1 MNFKKVIIT
10 ILLIIATASCVA
22 SSFSHPI
29 AFSKQYKTG
38 EQYMNIRLRG
48 TLELTIP
55 KISELSGLAW
65 DKEKNILYAISD
77 DGDLYHLKPQIVN
90 NTLVGIRLLSAYKL
104 TKKNGKRL
112 KSRDSEGLAILNGQL
127 IISFERKPK
136 IAKFTP
142 KGRLISKYRLPKKLA
157 KIKNYHSKNKAL
169 EAVTIHPRLGVLT
182 APEYPLKN
190 TGNKHTIYS
199 LKTKRKWTI
208 PAYPAPNS
216 AVVALETL
224 KDGSILILER
234 AFSSIF
240 NPLII
245 SIRRV
250 WLSTCSC
257 SKGDDSEFK
266 QIAVF
271 NNFKG
276 WEIDNFE
283 GLTHH
288 KDNYFFM
295 VTDDNDS
302 KLQKTLLTY
311 WELVN

>member
-1 MNFKKVIIT
+1 MNFKRVIIT
-10 ILLIIATASCVA
+10 ILLIIATVSCVA

-29 AFSKQYKTG
+29 AFSNKYKSG
-38 EQYMNIRLRG
+38 EQYMNIRLKG

-65 DKEKNILYAISD
+65 DKDKNILYAISD
-77 DGDLYHLKPQIVN
+77 NADLYHLKPQIVN
-90 NTLVGIRLLSAYKL
+90 NTLVGIRLLAAYKL

-112 KSRDSEGLAILNGQL
+112 KSRDSEGLAIWNGQL

-142 KGRLISKYRLPKKLA
+142 TGRLISKYRLPKKLA
-157 KIKNYHSKNKAL
+157 KIKNYQSKNKSL
-169 EAVTIHPRLGVLT
+169 EAVTRHPRFGILT

-199 LKTKRKWTI
+199 LKTKQQWTI

-216 AVVALETL
+216 AIVALETL
-224 KDGSILILER
+224 KDGSILVLER

-240 NPLII
+240 KPLII
-245 SIRRV
+245 SVRQV

-295 VTDDNDS
+295 VSDDNDS

-311 WELVN
+311 WELVP